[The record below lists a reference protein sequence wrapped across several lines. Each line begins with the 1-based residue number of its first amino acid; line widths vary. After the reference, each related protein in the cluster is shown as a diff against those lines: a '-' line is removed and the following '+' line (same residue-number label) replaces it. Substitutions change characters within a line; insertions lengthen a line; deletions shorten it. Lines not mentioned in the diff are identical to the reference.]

1 MTKAFGGR
9 LRVLDNNKG
18 TLFWGGGNEYWSPP
32 IGVGFV
38 RSGVKYLGLPDDS
51 HISASVMEG
60 ETSVT
65 WQRGQ
70 VHKTKAL
77 VVTPNPD
84 AALR

>member
-9 LRVLDNNKG
+9 LRVLNNNKG
-18 TLFWGGGNEYWSPP
+18 ALFWGKTRVLAP

-38 RSGVKYLGLPDDS
+38 RSGVKYLSLPADS

-65 WQRGQ
+65 
-70 VHKTKAL
+70 
-77 VVTPNPD
+77 
-84 AALR
+84 